1 MRKFSAAAMG
11 SVVALVGF
19 AGAANASATVDLIW
33 IDVTDTACIDDG
45 RRDCLQLGTTLS
57 SVAVT
62 DNITLGVI
70 ITAGPGGAVGGGVSV
85 DYSAAIPTLSV
96 SGFQRLT
103 TTGPLPYLPDYALEA
118 QNNQV
123 GWVQNINAFGIGV
136 MGAGIGLPAGQTAY
150 LGTVTFHNTD
160 SPTGT
165 FEIKVGTNGP
175 AGTDG
180 IGNLALQE
188 ITATTTFNSAFV
200 TVTGPNDVDG
210 DGVADAIDNC
220 SEASNPGQADT
231 DADNCGNLCDADYDN
246 NGLVGFPDFGS
257 FATAYASMDEEKC
270 HIEPISGCT
279 VGYPDFGFFGPNYG
293 SAPGPSG
300 TTAGTTACP

>member
-1 MRKFSAAAMG
+1 MRRFFVVATG
-11 SVVALVGF
+11 SVVAFVGF
-19 AGAANASATVDLIW
+19 ASVANASATVDLIW
-33 IDVTDTACIDDG
+33 IDNTDTACTDPN
-45 RRDCLQLGTTLS
+45 RRDCPQLGITLS

-85 DYSAAIPTLSV
+85 DYNAAIPTLSV

-103 TTGPLPYLPDYALEA
+103 TTEPLPYLPIALEA

-150 LGTVTFHNTD
+150 LGTVTFHNTG

-200 TVTGPNDVDG
+200 TITSPNDVDG
-210 DGVADAIDNC
+210 DGVNNASDNC
-220 SEASNPGQADT
+220 LNRKNPDQDDT
-231 DADNCGNLCDADYDN
+231 DCDTYGNLCDADYDN
-246 NGLVGFPDFGS
+246 SGIVGFGDFGLFVGAFGTGDMEKCHNEPIPGCIVGFGDFGS
-257 FATAYASMDEEKC
+257 F
-270 HIEPISGCT
+270 
-279 VGYPDFGFFGPNYG
+279 VGMFG

-300 TTAGTTACP
+300 MTGCP